1 MEFGQGTGHF
11 RPPCPGPF
19 QFILSLPLFVIF
31 YSISFYFF
39 FLLVRLKGR
48 KSRSLCLCLPNQ
60 KFQTRFILAT
70 QKSFIQFANQFYV
83 A

>member
-1 MEFGQGTGHF
+1 MSWAFTISVYF
-11 RPPCPGPF
+11 VDVSVVCCILF
-19 QFILSLPLFVIF
+19 YFILLFF
-31 YSISFYFF
+31 CS
-39 FLLVRLKGR
+39 LVRLKGL
-48 KSRSLCLCLPNQ
+48 KSRSLCMCVFWPNQ